1 MNKAFIIAGI
11 AIAVVSKVVILKS
24 ILIDLPAYEQCISVP
39 SSTCGTDP
47 FTYFAIGWI
56 VAIGGF
62 VLIIFGL
69 RMPAVR
75 RISR

>member
-1 MNKAFIIAGI
+1 MNKALIIAGI
-11 AIAVVSKVVILKS
+11 TVAVISKVIILKS
-24 ILIDLPAYEQCISVP
+24 ILIDMPAYEQCINVP
-39 SSTCGTDP
+39 DSACGTDP
-47 FTYFAIGWI
+47 FTYFVIGWI

-62 VLIIFGL
+62 IMIVLGL